1 MERVAEL
8 SSSHKSS
15 EPQLDAVGDAW
26 SPGGAV
32 GSELMPQVLGSAG
45 WKGALWAPPPVAES
59 PQAPA
64 VGLEPVLLVTQGR
77 EFLLGTQDDNRLCK
91 DALCPTLTWFKSS
104 RTPAAMGV

>member
-59 PQAPA
+59 PPGSCS
-64 VGLEPVLLVTQGR
+64 GLGASAAGDTGQGIPPWHA
-77 EFLLGTQDDNRLCK
+77 G
-91 DALCPTLTWFKSS
+91 
-104 RTPAAMGV
+104 